1 MDEVFENDIGT
12 TFTLTIKNRQ
22 GAVVDISG
30 AIVKQLKFTK
40 SNGVVLTKTAVY
52 VTDGT
57 DGKIK
62 YVTVDGDL
70 DTRGIWKVQGYI
82 QLASGSWHTT
92 YNLFT
97 VVAHS

>member
-1 MDEVFENDIGT
+1 MDEVFEDDIGT

-22 GAVVDISG
+22 GEIVDLSD
-30 AIVKQLKFTK
+30 ATVKQIKFRK
-40 SNGVVLTKTAVY
+40 SNGIILTKTAEF

-62 YVTVDGDL
+62 YVTIEDDL

-82 QLASGSWHTT
+82 ELPSGSWHTT
-92 YNLFT
+92 FSLFT
-97 VVAHS
+97 VVAHT